1 MPEHNMPLTPEE
13 IAQLR
18 SDTPGCAN
26 VAHFNHA
33 GASLMPVPVV
43 DAVISHLLLE
53 AECGGYEAADAAE
66 ERSHAVY
73 SSTAA
78 LIGAKPS
85 EIALIENATR
95 AWDMAFYSI
104 PFEPGDRILTSVAEY
119 ASNVIAFLQTKER
132 GVTVDVVPNDESGQM
147 SVSALAERLDGRVK
161 LVAVSHMPTNSG
173 LVQPAAE
180 IGRLVKANG
189 SLYLLDACQTAGQ
202 LPLDVREIGCDF
214 LSATSRKYLR
224 GPRGAGFLYVRD
236 KLAATL
242 TPPFLDL
249 QAAKWVAADEY
260 EIVPDAGRFENWERS
275 VAGFLGMGAAID
287 YATAIGLDRI
297 WATVQQQ
304 AAGLRERLGR
314 IPGVLVRDIG
324 AVQGGIVAFEVAGI
338 DPDDVQARLRQRS
351 INVRTS
357 SVFST
362 RYDMEDRG
370 LTKVV
375 RSSVHYITTDDEI
388 ARLAEAIGV
397 IAESGAS
404 GLLPST

>member
-1 MPEHNMPLTPEE
+1 MPERNMPLTPEE
-13 IAQLR
+13 IEHLR

-66 ERSHAVY
+66 ARSEAVY
-73 SSTAA
+73 TSTAA
-78 LIGAKPS
+78 LIGAKPG

-119 ASNVIAFLQTKER
+119 ASNVIAFLQMRER

-147 SVSALAERLDGRVK
+147 SVSALAERLDGSVK
-161 LVAVSHMPTNSG
+161 LVAVSHMPTNGG

-180 IGRLVKANG
+180 IGRLAKANG
-189 SLYLLDACQTAGQ
+189 SLYLLDACQTIGQ
-202 LPLDVREIGCDF
+202 LPLDVRHIDCDF

-236 KLAATL
+236 ELAQTL

-249 QAAKWVAADEY
+249 HAARWVGAGEHELVAD
-260 EIVPDAGRFENWERS
+260 AKRFENWERN
-275 VAGFLGMGAAID
+275 VAGLLGMGAAID
-287 YATAIGLDRI
+287 YGMAIGLDRI
-297 WATVQQQ
+297 WATIQQR
-304 AAGLRERLGR
+304 AASLRERLGR
-314 IPGVLVRDIG
+314 IPGVQVRDTG
-324 AVQGGIVAFEVAGI
+324 QVQGGIVTFDVSGVG
-338 DPDDVQARLRQRS
+338 PDEIQARLKDRS

-362 RYDMEDRG
+362 RYDMEQRG
-370 LTKVV
+370 LEKVV
-375 RSSVHYITTDDEI
+375 RASVHYITSNDEI
-388 ARLAEAIGV
+388 TRFAEAIGG
-397 IAESGAS
+397 IAESATSLSAS
-404 GLLPST
+404 LI